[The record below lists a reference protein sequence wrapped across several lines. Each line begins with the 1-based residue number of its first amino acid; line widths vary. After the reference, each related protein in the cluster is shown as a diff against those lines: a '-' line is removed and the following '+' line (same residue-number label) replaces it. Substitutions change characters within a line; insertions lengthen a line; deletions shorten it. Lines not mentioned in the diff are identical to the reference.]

1 LPLLEFEISS
11 KGSTQPVVTHRVNS
25 RRSGPHWL
33 GRISDRRLVAVFI
46 LSGIAV
52 VAGTILVVIPG
63 LHGVSTILFVSG
75 LVILAGAFLTVGLK
89 RSAVPISLAMAVT
102 VLIAAALALSPP
114 SVPRWIVAAPAVGL
128 VALLLR
134 ARGQLW

>member
-1 LPLLEFEISS
+1 
-11 KGSTQPVVTHRVNS
+11 
-25 RRSGPHWL
+25 
-33 GRISDRRLVAVFI
+33 
-46 LSGIAV
+46 
-52 VAGTILVVIPG
+52 
-63 LHGVSTILFVSG
+63 
-75 LVILAGAFLTVGLK
+75 
-89 RSAVPISLAMAVT
+89 LAMAVT